1 MSRYIRHIND
11 YEALRTVDV
20 TYVIVKKFIVALED
34 DSKLYALM
42 LVFLMYTNLV
52 LLVDYNNPYITKA
65 HALYCF

>member
-52 LLVDYNNPYITKA
+52 LLVDYNNPYITKE